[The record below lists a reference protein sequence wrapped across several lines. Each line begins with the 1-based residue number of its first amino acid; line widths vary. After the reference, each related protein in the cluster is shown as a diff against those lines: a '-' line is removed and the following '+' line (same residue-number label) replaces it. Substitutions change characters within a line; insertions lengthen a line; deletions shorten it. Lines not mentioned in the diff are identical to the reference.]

1 MEEYANVRMH
11 KPKSVIKCYA
21 RLVFEVVLLIACNYS
36 LRFLIGSKCE
46 ISLFNFQ
53 FLRARRCI
61 VLYPVDF
68 QCVSLIFPFL
78 KRKKSGKRAN
88 NERINDDPSTT
99 DYSCQTLVILVVKKG
114 KM

>member
-36 LRFLIGSKCE
+36 LRFLVDSKYE

-53 FLRARRCI
+53 FLRARCCI

-78 KRKKSGKRAN
+78 KRKKSGKRSN

-99 DYSCQTLVILVVKKG
+99 DYKP
-114 KM
+114 